1 MRPGSV
7 EDGGPRFRVP
17 QKNTILRSGPESS
30 GRCEVASV
38 FLSGHAMNRPEFETA
53 LRVAPAGCRTLVE
66 LRAQIDR
73 LDRILVRLL
82 AERQG
87 YIERAAEIKTDRTAI
102 RDEARIEDVL
112 SKVLTEAARAGLATD
127 IAAPVWRALVE
138 RSIVHE
144 FAAFDAK
151 GHT

>member
-1 MRPGSV
+1 M
-7 EDGGPRFRVP
+7 E
-17 QKNTILRSGPESS
+17 
-30 GRCEVASV
+30 SV

-53 LRVAPAGCRTLVE
+53 LRVAPDGCRTLVE
-66 LRAQIDR
+66 LRVQIDR

-102 RDEARIEDVL
+102 RDKARIEDVL
-112 SKVLTEAARAGLATD
+112 SKVLAEAARAGLATD
-127 IAAPVWRALVE
+127 IATPVWRTLVE

-151 GHT
+151 EQT